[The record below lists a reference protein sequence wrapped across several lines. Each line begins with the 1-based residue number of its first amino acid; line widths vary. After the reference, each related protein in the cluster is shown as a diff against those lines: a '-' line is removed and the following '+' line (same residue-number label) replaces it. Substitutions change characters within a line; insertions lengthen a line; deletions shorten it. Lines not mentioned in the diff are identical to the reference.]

1 MVAGAVRPVASVD
14 AAVDVLDNRLF
25 RNLAVRRLTFCN
37 PRSHLVVRVNNREL
51 SHRAWFHMTN
61 HEFHFRAQCDNESQS
76 REIRKEVST
85 DTKSITWRIKL

>member
-1 MVAGAVRPVASVD
+1 MLGRAVRPVASVN
-14 AAVDVLDNRLF
+14 AAVDVLDNRRF
-25 RNLAVRRLTFCN
+25 RNLAVRRLTFCK
-37 PRSHLVVRVNNREL
+37 PRSSLAVRVNNMEL

-85 DTKSITWRIKL
+85 DTKSITWRLKV